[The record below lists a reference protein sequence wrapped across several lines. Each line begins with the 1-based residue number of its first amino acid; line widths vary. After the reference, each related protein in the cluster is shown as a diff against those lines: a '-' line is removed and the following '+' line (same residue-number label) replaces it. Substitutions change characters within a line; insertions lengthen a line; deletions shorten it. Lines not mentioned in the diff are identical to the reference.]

1 MVFRISSGKSMKKQ
15 SVRGFTL
22 IELMVV
28 MAIVGTLLSVV
39 VPRYFDGLK
48 RAEEATLREDLKEM
62 REAIDYYH
70 KDKNVYPSTLETL
83 VTERYIKFIPEDPI
97 TGRHDS
103 WQIVLLPNNANAVYD
118 VRSGSEE
125 IARDGTAYNSW

>member
-1 MVFRISSGKSMKKQ
+1 MFLIGNGKLKRNPKHD
-15 SVRGFTL
+15 GFTL

-48 RAEEATLREDLKEM
+48 RSEETVLKKDLKEM
-62 REAIDYYH
+62 RKAIDHYFE
-70 KDKNVYPSTLETL
+70 DKNTYPASLETL

-97 TGRHDS
+97 TGS
-103 WQIVLLPNNANAVYD
+103 NETWQTVIPPDKSNRVYD
-118 VRSGSEE
+118 VRSGSAET
-125 IARDGTAYNSW
+125 ASDGTLYNNW

>member
-1 MVFRISSGKSMKKQ
+1 MVCPIVNGSPKLKAA
-15 SVRGFTL
+15 GFTL

-48 RAEEATLREDLKEM
+48 RAEEATLKEDLKEM
-62 REAIDYYH
+62 REAIDYYYE
-70 KDKNVYPSTLETL
+70 DKNVYPATLETL
-83 VTERYIKFIPEDPI
+83 VSERYIKFIPEDPI
-97 TGRHDS
+97 TGSQETWLVVMPPD
-103 WQIVLLPNNANAVYD
+103 NAKGVYD

-125 IARDGTAYNSW
+125 VARDGTPYNSW